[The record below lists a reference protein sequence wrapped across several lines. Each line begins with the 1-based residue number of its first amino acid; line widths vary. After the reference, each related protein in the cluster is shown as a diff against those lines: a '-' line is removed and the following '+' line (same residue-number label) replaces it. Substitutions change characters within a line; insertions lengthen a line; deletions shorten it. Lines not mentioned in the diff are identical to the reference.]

1 MPLTPADVSNKLF
14 GKEFRGYAMDEVDG
28 FLDQVEAEL
37 RRLLAE
43 TAELQQ
49 RTSVPAP
56 PAVAATP
63 DQAPPGQQPT
73 PAAMA
78 PIAAGESQ
86 DAALRTLLMAQ
97 RTADQ
102 AIAEARAEGDV
113 LLTQARQRAGQIDQ
127 EVNARTAAALAEL
140 DGRRQDLEKRI
151 DDLRLFERE
160 YRLRLKAYLE
170 SQLRDL
176 DTRGGGGADDAGTG
190 VPPAARAAAV
200 GVVPGAVADSAAARP
215 ARPPSDQAP
224 SAPARPPSGQPPS
237 APAQPPSTPAP
248 AGPPAPR
255 PAAEAAPAAGPDRPT
270 AAPSDSGPARP
281 TPAGPPR
288 EAPVAPRPTQPAPPS
303 GPPRSTPPA
312 PPGGGEPVGPF
323 TSAPSISRVEQ
334 VDDGPEPAAQ
344 P

>member
-49 RTSVPAP
+49 RTSVPAQAAP
-56 PAVAATP
+56 PAAAATTT
-63 DQAPPGQQPT
+63 DQAPPGQQPA

-86 DAALRTLLMAQ
+86 EAALRTLLMAQ

-113 LLTQARQRAGQIDQ
+113 LLTQARQRAAQIDQ

-215 ARPPSDQAP
+215 ARPPSDQP
-224 SAPARPPSGQPPS
+224 SS

-248 AGPPAPR
+248 ARPPAAR
-255 PAAEAAPAAGPDRPT
+255 PPAEAASTAGPDRPT

-281 TPAGPPR
+281 APAGPPR
-288 EAPVAPRPTQPAPPS
+288 EAPVAPHPAQPAPPS